1 MQHKRP
7 KKAGGG
13 TMPGSQPKHLE
24 DESFDLSSVREIIDL
39 MKTHDLTEVDLRRD
53 KQRIR
58 ISRGLP
64 TFHTVPPPAS
74 PPPTPFPSANPQV
87 SQPTIS
93 AVPTA
98 PAANT
103 VAITS
108 PMVGT
113 FYSKPNPDSA
123 PFVKVG
129 DLIGPETVVCIIE
142 AMKVFN
148 EIQAEVSG
156 KIVSIHASNGDSVEF
171 GMPLFTLETSTK

>member
-1 MQHKRP
+1 
-7 KKAGGG
+7 
-13 TMPGSQPKHLE
+13 MPGSHPKRSE
-24 DESFDLSSVREIIDL
+24 DEAFDLRAVREIIEL
-39 MKTHDLTEVDLRRD
+39 MKSNDLTEVDLRRD

-58 ISRGLP
+58 ISRGQ
-64 TFHTVPPPAS
+64 TFIAPHVSAASFPSPPA
-74 PPPTPFPSANPQV
+74 
-87 SQPTIS
+87 
-93 AVPTA
+93 AVPVHA
-98 PAANT
+98 PPAAPPAAAPPAVSANT

-129 DLIGPETVVCIIE
+129 DTIGPDTVVCIIE

-156 KIVSIHASNGDSVEF
+156 KVVSVHANNGDSVEF
-171 GMPLFTLETSTK
+171 GMPLFTIEKSAK